1 MTDIT
6 DTYLERFGFGFSK
19 RSVHVARTLMLTELT
34 DLLAAVPDAKEQQDY
49 ITAIIDENCLSK
61 KSFNNR
67 KITADQ
73 LIQLYT
79 LDPQATIF
87 RNLLYFWQRDEK
99 GRPLLALLCAT
110 TRDSMLRKSAIVILE
125 THSGEIIT
133 KDSIEEY
140 IENQSPGRY
149 SKVTLGSMAR
159 NIRSTW
165 TQSGHLSGRINKM
178 RLQVEA
184 TPGTVA
190 YALLLGYIMGRRGT
204 ELFETEYVKILDC
217 TRERAIELA
226 EQAGIRGWIVFKR
239 IGNVM
244 EAIFP
249 NLLTEQEV
257 TWLSEQAEANIGKL

>member
-1 MTDIT
+1 MT

-19 RSVHVARTLMLTELT
+19 RSVHVARTLMLAELT
-34 DLLAAVPDAKEQQDY
+34 NLLAAVPDAKEQKDY
-49 ITAIIDENCLSK
+49 ITAIIDDNCLGK
-61 KSFNNR
+61 KSSNNR
-67 KITADQ
+67 KISADQ
-73 LIQLYT
+73 LIQLYS
-79 LDPQATIF
+79 LDPQVTTF
-87 RNLLYFWQRDEK
+87 RNLLYFWHRDEK
-99 GRPLLALLCAT
+99 GRPLLALLCAA
-110 TRDSMLRKSAIVILE
+110 TRDSTLRQSALLILD
-125 THSGEIIT
+125 TSQGSILT
-133 KDSIEEY
+133 SDSVEEY
-140 IENQSPGRY
+140 IENLSPGRY

-165 TQSGHLSGRINKM
+165 TQTGHLSGRVKKI
-178 RLQVEA
+178 RAQAEA

-257 TWLSEQAEANIGKL
+257 TWLSEQAEAIGGKL

>member
-1 MTDIT
+1 MTDT
-6 DTYLERFGFGFSK
+6 QLARFGFGFSK
-19 RSVHVARTLMLTELT
+19 RSVHVARTLMLAELT

-49 ITAIIDENCLSK
+49 IKAIIDENCLGK

-79 LDPQATIF
+79 LDPQVTIF

-99 GRPLLALLCAT
+99 GRPLLALICAA
-110 TRDSMLRKSAIVILE
+110 TRDSTLKLSAKLILE
-125 THSGEIIT
+125 APQGELVT
-133 KDSIEEY
+133 LDQVKDY
-140 IENQSPGRY
+140 IENLFPDRY
-149 SKVTLGSMAR
+149 SKVTLTSMAQ

-165 TQSGHLSGRINKM
+165 TKTGHLSGRITKK
-178 RLQVEA
+178 RTQPES

-190 YALLLGYIMGRRGT
+190 YALLLGYLMARRGT

-217 TRERAIELA
+217 TRDRAAELA
-226 EQAGIRGWIVFKR
+226 EQAGVRGWIVFKR

-257 TWLSEQAEANIGKL
+257 TWLREQAEAYSGKL

>member
-1 MTDIT
+1 MN
-6 DTYLERFGFGFSK
+6 DTQLARFGFGFSK
-19 RSVHVARTLMLTELT
+19 RSVHVARTLMLAELT
-34 DLLAAVPDAKEQQDY
+34 DLLAAVPDAKEQQNY
-49 ITAIIDENCLSK
+49 ITAIIDENCLGK

-67 KITADQ
+67 KISADQ

-79 LDPQATIF
+79 LDPQVTIF

-99 GRPLLALLCAT
+99 GRPLLALLCAA
-110 TRDSMLRKSAIVILE
+110 TRDSTLRKSAILILE
-125 THSGEIIT
+125 APQGELVT
-133 KDSIEEY
+133 RDSVEEY
-140 IENQSPGRY
+140 IENLAPGRY

-165 TQSGHLSGRINKM
+165 TQTGHLSGRSTKK
-178 RLQVEA
+178 RVQAEA

-190 YALLLGYIMGRRGT
+190 YALLLGYLMARRGT
-204 ELFETEYVKILDC
+204 ELFETEYVKILNC
-217 TRERAIELA
+217 TSDRAAELA

-244 EAIFP
+244 EALFP

-257 TWLSEQAEANIGKL
+257 TWLREQAEAYSGKL